1 MAETYHVLNVEDNPN
16 TARLIRLVLSELP
29 LEVHH
34 ASDGKQALEMIKT
47 LKPNLIILDIGL
59 TDMHGWEVL
68 DQMTAKGLDPKVVPV
83 IILTSHTE
91 ASHRVIAKL
100 KSVASYM
107 TKPFEP
113 DELAGKVK
121 ELLKIG

>member
-1 MAETYHVLNVEDNPN
+1 MAETLHILNVEDNPN
-16 TARLIRLVLSELP
+16 TARLIRLVLQDLP

-34 ASDGKQALEMIKT
+34 ASDGEQALELIKT
-47 LKPNLIILDIGL
+47 FKPNLIIMDINL
-59 TDMHGWEVL
+59 ANMHGWEVL
-68 DQMTAKGLDPKVVPV
+68 DRLKANGIDLETVPV

-113 DELAGKVK
+113 DELQGKVK

>member
-1 MAETYHVLNVEDNPN
+1 MLEPYHVLNVEDNPN

-34 ASDGKQALEMIKT
+34 ARDGKQALEMIT
-47 LKPNLIILDIGL
+47 QFKPNLIILDIGL

-68 DQMTAKGLDPKVVPV
+68 DHMTANGIDPKVVPV

>member
-1 MAETYHVLNVEDNPN
+1 MAETHHVLNVEDNPN
-16 TARLIRLVLSELP
+16 TARLIRLVLSGLP

-34 ASDGKQALEMIKT
+34 VSDGKQALEMMAQF
-47 LKPNLIILDIGL
+47 KPNLIILDIAL
-59 TDMHGWEVL
+59 TDVRGWEVL
-68 DQMTAKGLDPKVVPV
+68 DQMMAKGIDPKIVPV

-100 KSVASYM
+100 KSVACYM

-113 DELAGKVK
+113 DELKGKVK
-121 ELLKIG
+121 ELLKIE